1 MKVDGSSF
9 PPSVAELRELVALY
23 EEISFTP
30 DAVWG
35 VSLVRLMVF
44 SPYVNICSVV
54 LKQHSVNCL
63 QAIVSGAR
71 PWGIVGLP
79 ACRLLPRLAV
89 FLGEFPT
96 ATSMKM
102 S

>member
-1 MKVDGSSF
+1 MVISQPVMKVDGSSF
-9 PPSVAELRELVALY
+9 SHSVAQLCELVVLY

-35 VSLVRLMVF
+35 VSLFRLMVF

-54 LKQHSVNCL
+54 LQQHSVDCL
-63 QAIVSGAR
+63 QAIVSGAH
-71 PWGIVGLP
+71 PWGILGLP

-89 FLGEFPT
+89 FLG
-96 ATSMKM
+96 
-102 S
+102 